1 MENPQQ
7 EPIRANPSS
16 KEILVWDLPTRLFH
30 WLLVVFVT
38 ISFVTGHIGG
48 NAMQVHERSGF
59 VILSLLLFRL
69 MWGFFGSRESR
80 FVTFVHGPAAVL
92 RYAKALARSEKLR
105 YLGHNP
111 LGGWSILAMLI
122 TLLTQAVTGLF
133 ATDDIFTQGPL
144 YPLVS
149 DATSHLLTRI
159 HQLNQNII
167 LVLIVIHLLAIFFY
181 LFVKREN
188 LIKPMIVGTKEW
200 YKSAQPSTANHV
212 VAAVIAGLAALTV
225 YLLVRYGARFY

>member
-1 MENPQQ
+1 MENPRQ
-7 EPIRANPSS
+7 EQSS
-16 KEILVWDLPTRLFH
+16 ASQLSEKILVWDIPTRLFH

-48 NAMQVHERSGF
+48 NAMQIHEWSGF

-69 MWGFFGSRESR
+69 MWGFWGSRQSR
-80 FVTFVHGPAAVL
+80 FVTFVRGPAAVL

-159 HQLNQNII
+159 HRLNQNII
-167 LVLIVIHLLAIFFY
+167 LVLIVIHLLAIVFY
-181 LFVKREN
+181 LFVKRDN

-200 YKSAQPSTANHV
+200 YEGAQPSTANHLM
-212 VAAVIAGLAALTV
+212 AAAIAGLAALAV
-225 YLLVRYGARFY
+225 YLLVGYGTRFY

>member
-1 MENPQQ
+1 MENPRQ
-7 EPIRANPSS
+7 EPSPASQLS
-16 KEILVWDLPTRLFH
+16 EKILVWDIPTRLFH
-30 WLLVVFVT
+30 WLLVVLVA

-48 NAMQVHERSGF
+48 NAMEIHEWSGF

-69 MWGFFGSRESR
+69 MWGFFGSRQSR
-80 FVTFVHGPAAVL
+80 FVTFVRGPAAVL
-92 RYAKALARSEKLR
+92 RYAKGIARGGKLR

-133 ATDDIFTQGPL
+133 ATDDILTQGPL
-144 YPLVS
+144 YPWVS
-149 DATSHLLTRI
+149 DATSHWLTRI
-159 HQLNQNII
+159 HRLNQNLI

-188 LIKPMIVGTKEW
+188 LIKPMIFGTKEW
-200 YKSAQPSTANHV
+200 HESAQPSRANPA
-212 VAAVIAGLAALTV
+212 VAAVIAGLAAFVV
-225 YLLVRYGARFY
+225 YLLVR